1 MTDTQTF
8 TITEEIV
15 RKTEK
20 YDADVM
26 DKIRHDKDFPAKYL
40 RMLKEYHDNRKSS
53 SYKEVIY
60 EYPDGQKKAKLGRL
74 YVKKMSGLQ
83 GFPSDIRNPLLDRHN
98 FDIDMEN
105 AHFYL
110 VKKLAKDWGNL
121 PTEHIE
127 YYINNRNEC
136 LDKLECS
143 KQDAKTLYLKAMY
156 GGQVEFYN
164 EHYKDT
170 ETKPIGDLT
179 NIMGVKSELDTIA
192 NVCWGKFPQYQK
204 YAKTTNNKK
213 FSLFALMIQTEER
226 KCLFEIDKYMM
237 SVGRSVSVLIHD
249 GMAVEK
255 LEGET
260 VFPQEH
266 LRGAEARVL
275 EQTGHTVRLVA
286 KRFHHQYQIKQNDNM
301 VDASVVISDS
311 WGAEKFAELM
321 GGDLVKDGGEV
332 WVFNNNTGTWS
343 NKVADLKT
351 AITQQKDK
359 LIFRQETPTGIKL
372 HNFSGSCAKT
382 NTLIEKLP
390 SVLPDQDGFF
400 MDRINSDIGK
410 LLFPDGIYDFKTQK
424 FSPIFDR
431 DIVFHYHMPYPF
443 PHRDETR
450 IRDIRQKVFG
460 YGDKDEPFN
469 TKNNSDVLRHSLMRA
484 CIGDNTRKKAT
495 LGQGYT
501 NSGKGCAYKI
511 VSTAFGEYVGTFEG
525 NSLLSKTHIGEPERD
540 NTFMM
545 AFVDRRF
552 AFSSEIK
559 MDKKAKIDSNKLKS
573 ITSGGTDPI
582 KMRRLNENATS
593 KINKATLFMFAQAFP
608 DFEPPDDAM
617 KERVRSVVWGKSYV
631 DTPTLPHERK
641 KDAKLVDYL
650 GEKESGIAFFWV
662 MVDTY
667 EEWRAQEF
675 AEPERTEEEK
685 STQEALV
692 PMFDMKNILEEEY
705 VLTGKIGI
713 GGDTVPFDELQTY
726 LESKGYA
733 EGRTKLLRE
742 LTALGLPTAQ
752 KKINRKTIQVRMGIR
767 KAQDGDE

>member
-20 YDADVM
+20 YDADMM

-40 RMLKEYHDNRKSS
+40 RMLKDYHENRKSS
-53 SYKEVIY
+53 SYKEVVY
-60 EYPDGQKKAKLGRL
+60 EFPDGQKKAKLGRM
-74 YVKKMSGLQ
+74 YVKKMAGLQ

-127 YYINNRNEC
+127 YYLNHREEC
-136 LDKLECS
+136 LAKLECS
-143 KQDAKTLYLKAMY
+143 KRDAKTLYLKAMY

-179 NIMGVKSELDTIA
+179 NIMGVKFELDTIA
-192 NVCWGKFPQYQK
+192 NQCWSRFPQFQK

-226 KCLFEIDKYMM
+226 KCLFEIDKYMQ
-237 SVGRSVSVLIHD
+237 SVGRYVSVLIHD

-260 VFPQEH
+260 VFPEEH
-266 LRGAEARVL
+266 LRRAEARVL
-275 EQTGHTVRLVA
+275 EQTGHTIRLVA
-286 KRFHHQYQIKQNDNM
+286 KRFAHQYTIKKNDNM
-301 VDASVVISDS
+301 VDSGVVICDS
-311 WGAEKFAELM
+311 WGAERFVELM
-321 GGDLVKDGGEV
+321 GGDLVKDSEEV
-332 WVFNNNTGTWS
+332 WVFNNNTGIWS
-343 NKVADLKT
+343 NKLADLKT

-359 LIFRQETPTGIKL
+359 LVFRQDTPLGVKL

-390 SVLPDQDGFF
+390 SVLPDQTGYFNE
-400 MDRINSDIGK
+400 RANSDVGK
-410 LLFPDGIYDFKTQK
+410 LLFTDGVYDFHTRK
-424 FSPIFDR
+424 FSPVFDR
-431 DIVFHYHMPYPF
+431 DIVFHHCMPYPF
-443 PHRDETR
+443 PERDEKR
-450 IRDIRQKVFG
+450 IKEIRELVFG
-460 YGDKDEPFN
+460 YGDGDEPFN

-484 CIGDNTRKKAT
+484 SIGDNTRKTAT

-501 NSGKGCAYKI
+501 NSGKGLAYKL

-525 NSLLSKTHIGEPERD
+525 NSLLSKGHVGEPERE
-540 NTFMM
+540 NTFIM

-559 MDKKAKIDSNKLKS
+559 LDKKTKIDSNKLKQ
-573 ITSGGTDPI
+573 ITAGGTDPI
-582 KMRRLNENATS
+582 KMRGLYQGSISR
-593 KINKATLFMFAQAFP
+593 INKATVFMFAQAFP
-608 DFEPPDDAM
+608 DFEPPDDAIN
-617 KERVRSVVWGKSYV
+617 ERVRSVVWGKSYV
-631 DTPTLPHERK
+631 NSPSLPHERK
-641 KDAKLVDYL
+641 RNPALVDYF
-650 GEKESGIAFFWV
+650 GKRENGIAFFWI
-662 MVDTY
+662 MVDTF
-667 EEWRAQEF
+667 EEWREQNFE
-675 AEPERTEEEK
+675 EPERTQEEK
-685 STQEALV
+685 DTQNALV
-692 PMFDMKNILEEEY
+692 PQFDFKRILEEEY
-705 VLTGKIGI
+705 VLTQNKSI
-713 GGDTVPFDELQTY
+713 GGDCVPFDELQAY
-726 LESKGYA
+726 MESKGFM
-733 EGRTKLLRE
+733 EGRTKLIQSLNS
-742 LTALGLPTAQ
+742 LGLPSTV

-767 KAQDGDE
+767 KANDGEE